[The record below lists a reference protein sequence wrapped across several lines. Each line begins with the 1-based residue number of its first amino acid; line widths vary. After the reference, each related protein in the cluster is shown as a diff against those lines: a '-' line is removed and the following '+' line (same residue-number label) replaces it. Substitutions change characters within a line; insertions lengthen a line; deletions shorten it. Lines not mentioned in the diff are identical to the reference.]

1 VLDPDVAVRVD
12 AGAEIRGAREW
23 ARGAVAFQK
32 AAQYMRP
39 MLVDGRVALAFAP
52 GGKVAR
58 VLMFDFAGTTIR
70 EAEVVSDPDALAELV
85 IEDLP

>member
-1 VLDPDVAVRVD
+1 M
-12 AGAEIRGAREW
+12 GH
-23 ARGAVAFQK
+23 
-32 AAQYMRP
+32 MRP

-58 VLMFDFAGTTIR
+58 VLLFDFFGETIR
-70 EAEVVSDPDALAELV
+70 EAEVVVEPDALAELV

>member
-1 VLDPDVAVRVD
+1 
-12 AGAEIRGAREW
+12 
-23 ARGAVAFQK
+23 
-32 AAQYMRP
+32 
-39 MLVDGRVALAFAP
+39 
-52 GGKVAR
+52 